1 MYTIAILF
9 IMYYTNNSNIL
20 LYCTN
25 NTNTTTLHVYTPL
38 YTPVGSSTRLH
49 LQTDLAKRIR
59 IQEERR
65 QVLPITPPPTS
76 STTSSTTGNIYSNS
90 INNSNMSGGSSGGSE
105 YDLEKHGLISDGLLD
120 FDNGDFGHHLPTS
133 ARGK

>member
-1 MYTIAILF
+1 MNTH
-9 IMYYTNNSNIL
+9 
-20 LYCTN
+20 TN
-25 NTNTTTLHVYTPL
+25 NTINTNIL

-65 QVLPITPPPTS
+65 QVLPITPPTT
-76 STTSSTTGNIYSNS
+76 STTTVSYS
-90 INNSNMSGGSSGGSE
+90 GSSGGGSGGSGSD

-120 FDNGDFGHHLPTS
+120 FDNGDFGHHIPTTS
-133 ARGK
+133 TSGSGK